1 MNSFLIS
8 VLITLLFVGLNT
20 PLFLGYI
27 TNFVSR
33 ATKPEST
40 NMVSEIINL
49 YYFHLNTPNQEDFG
63 FKWLSLLQT
72 FISRQLTLIFLRMIG
87 QPKPVC
93 IPNTR

>member
-20 PLFLGYI
+20 PLFLGYL

-40 NMVSEIINL
+40 NMVSEILKIVI
-49 YYFHLNTPNQEDFG
+49 FFFFTWFI
-63 FKWLSLLQT
+63 LSLTGGKKEGFYL
-72 FISRQLTLIFLRMIG
+72 G
-87 QPKPVC
+87 V
-93 IPNTR
+93 